1 MAYIAAVVK
10 EYSPAS
16 HRARIEIPGMTDG
29 ADTLPEAEIMYPIG
43 ELHSDTEILIR
54 EGDKVYIDWLI
65 DGDSR
70 TPVIVGYRNPKTG
83 NLVDIRRI
91 RQANIELIADSHIL
105 LDAPKIT
112 LKHKEM
118 ISTGVN
124 QMQAQT
130 NLNGGASTQSG
141 AAPEVRGGLTVK
153 QGDLNVADGDMSNKG
168 TNVGASHFHTAQG
181 ANSNTSTA
189 K

>member
-1 MAYIAAVVK
+1 MAYIVAVVK
-10 EYSPAS
+10 SYSASS

-91 RQANIELIADSHIL
+91 RQTNIELIADSHIL

>member
-10 EYSPAS
+10 SYTASS

-29 ADTLPEAEIMYPIG
+29 ADTLPEAEIMYPVG
-43 ELHSDTEILIR
+43 HLHSDTEILIR
-54 EGDKVYIDWLI
+54 VGDKVYIDWLI

-91 RQANIELIADSHIL
+91 RQTNIELIADAHIL
-105 LDAPKIT
+105 LRAPKIT
-112 LKHKEM
+112 LDHDEM
-118 ISTGVN
+118 TSTGIN

-130 NLNGGASTQSG
+130 NLNGGASTESG
-141 AAPEVRGGLTVK
+141 AAPEVRGGLDVK
-153 QGDLNVADGDMSNKG
+153 QGDLNVPDGDMSNKG
-168 TNVGASHFHTAQG
+168 VNVGSTHYHNAQG
-181 ANSNTSTA
+181 ATAPTSTA